1 MVTPWSSAIPLTRF
15 SPSFPSNPPIAGNS
29 SIPKERLSSAFA
41 PAVSGAAGVCSI
53 VYFVGLVCGLSPYV
67 TLIVSGLVCA
77 ALVKWVRLP
86 ANEVP
91 SKPPARW
98 LLIVFLMVLAGAVA
112 IFILTAFKEPH
123 GYWDAWSIWNL
134 HARFM
139 ARGGAHWT
147 DMFTTQIGWTQP
159 DYPLLVPSI
168 VAQAW
173 SVLRSEATFIPA
185 AIAFLFT
192 FGTAAVVVG
201 VVRML
206 RGWDQALIAGA
217 FLLGTATFL
226 LQGVAQYADIPLA
239 FYMAAALALFCFD
252 DVKCTVLA
260 GAMAGFAAWTK
271 NEGLLFIVVLVVA
284 RCIVRLRNRTA
295 AKLFVELKWFAAGLA
310 PVLAVVALF
319 KFRYAPPGDL
329 LTGKPG
335 EILGHL
341 VDFGRWVTVIEGF
354 MKHLFVFGSP
364 PTFIVPVIIV
374 LAVFA
379 FLVRFRAD
387 PDRRTAVHTMIV
399 AVVLMLLGDFAVYLL
414 LSNRLDW
421 LIDTSLDRIL
431 MQLWPA
437 ALLAFFAAAGSVQL
451 APVPEKTPHKEPK
464 KDAKKAA
471 ATRRR
476 S

>member
-1 MVTPWSSAIPLTRF
+1 MIFRTAAL
-15 SPSFPSNPPIAGNS
+15 A
-29 SIPKERLSSAFA
+29 
-41 PAVSGAAGVCSI
+41 GAAAGACSI
-53 VYFVGLVCGLSPYV
+53 IYFLGLVCGLNPYI
-67 TLIVSGLVCA
+67 TLILSALICA
-77 ALVKWVRLP
+77 AMVKWVRLP

-91 SKPPARW
+91 STPPTRW
-98 LLIVFLMVLAGAVA
+98 LLIVFLVALAGAVA

-139 ARGGAHWT
+139 VRGGAHWT
-147 DMFTTQIGWTQP
+147 DLFTTQIGWTHP

-173 SVLRSEATFIPA
+173 SVMRSETTLVPA
-185 AIAFLFT
+185 AVAFLFT

-201 VVRML
+201 AVRML

-239 FYMAAALALFCFD
+239 FYMVTAVALLCFD

-260 GAMAGFAAWTK
+260 GAMAGFASWTK

-284 RCIVRLRNRTA
+284 RCIVRLRHRSA

-335 EILGHL
+335 EMLGHL

-354 MKHLFVFGSP
+354 VKHLFIFGSL

-374 LAVFA
+374 LAVYA
-379 FLVRFRAD
+379 FLVRFRVD
-387 PDRRTAVHTMIV
+387 PELRTAVHTMIA

-421 LIDTSLDRIL
+421 QIDTSLDRIL
-431 MQLWPA
+431 MQIWPA
-437 ALLAFFAAAGSVQL
+437 ALLAFFAASGSVQL
-451 APVPEKTPHKEPK
+451 ASLPQKGTQKAPQKEAK
-464 KDAKKAA
+464 KDGKKAA

-476 S
+476 